1 MLEPKPFLRW
11 VGGKGW
17 IAPLIKRIS
26 EVSEHSI
33 YIEPF
38 LGSGAIFFSLRPS
51 RAILCDVN
59 KELISAFEVVVENPE
74 IVFTRLS
81 RMPIS
86 ATDYYLVRESKPRS
100 KMGIALRF
108 LYLNRLAYG
117 GIYRVNKDGMF
128 NVPYG
133 KKFSFG
139 DVISRSNLC
148 SSRDILRAA
157 IIRSQDFRATLSKVP
172 RSSLIYV
179 DPVYTS
185 GKSERFDRYTK
196 ESFSMSDH
204 QDLANLVTAAVL
216 EKNATAIV
224 SLPYDINFSTLY
236 IGGLW
241 VGLQRGNKFGIR
253 KEKNMPYMELIWIG
267 SAFESNSDLLRIIR
281 SFKSKADLKILG
293 FTSKML
299 SERTLQSW
307 RSRANTL

>member
-1 MLEPKPFLRW
+1 MG
-11 VGGKGW
+11 GGKGW

-139 DVISRSNLC
+139 DVISRSNLAPLG
-148 SSRDILRAA
+148 I
-157 IIRSQDFRATLSKVP
+157 F
-172 RSSLIYV
+172 YV
-179 DPVYTS
+179 
-185 GKSERFDRYTK
+185 
-196 ESFSMSDH
+196 
-204 QDLANLVTAAVL
+204 
-216 EKNATAIV
+216 
-224 SLPYDINFSTLY
+224 
-236 IGGLW
+236 
-241 VGLQRGNKFGIR
+241 
-253 KEKNMPYMELIWIG
+253 
-267 SAFESNSDLLRIIR
+267 LL
-281 SFKSKADLKILG
+281 
-293 FTSKML
+293 
-299 SERTLQSW
+299 
-307 RSRANTL
+307 